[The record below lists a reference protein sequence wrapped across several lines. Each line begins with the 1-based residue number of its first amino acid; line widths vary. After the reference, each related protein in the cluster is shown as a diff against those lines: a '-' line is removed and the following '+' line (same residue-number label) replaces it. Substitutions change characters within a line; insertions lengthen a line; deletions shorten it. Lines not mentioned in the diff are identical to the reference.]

1 MQPLT
6 HVFSPEAIFAWG
18 KWRMPWLWFLT
29 SWVDEIRPFFFE
41 IVTALNSI
49 LFKSFPSVFAI
60 SKQAMN
66 ILKQQLVLGVLMEK
80 RPTPPPMS
88 EALVHD
94 VVFRGRLFF
103 GEKKDAWYHGAWL
116 QKNRPKVPSTKPA
129 NHRTHWFFMTSFHKD
144 VKIVPK
150 WRITYWGIW
159 ISPLKGR

>member
-1 MQPLT
+1 MREVKDALT
-6 HVFSPEAIFAWG
+6 LILDQLSGRNP
-18 KWRMPWLWFLT
+18 
-29 SWVDEIRPFFFE
+29 SFFFE

-103 GEKKDAWYHGAWL
+103 GEKSMRGTMGPWGLA
-116 QKNRPKVPSTKPA
+116 PKKSTEGTKHQTCKSYNPIG
-129 NHRTHWFFMTSFHKD
+129 FS
-144 VKIVPK
+144 
-150 WRITYWGIW
+150 
-159 ISPLKGR
+159 

>member
-103 GEKKDAWYHGAWL
+103 GEKSMRGTMGPWGLAPKKSTEGTKHQTCKSYNPIGFSWL
-116 QKNRPKVPSTKPA
+116 VSIKT
-129 NHRTHWFFMTSFHKD
+129 
-144 VKIVPK
+144 
-150 WRITYWGIW
+150 
-159 ISPLKGR
+159 